1 MNLSFLKYVKEGYKI
16 ADIGCGPN
24 GAIWWD
30 QVQGC
35 TINAFDL
42 YFKPPSFERGGNK
55 ISFEK
60 TDVSNPN
67 NLSEYHEKFDI
78 VVCDHI
84 FEHVTDPYGL
94 ALGCNKIVKK
104 GGLLHI
110 GIPDGDNFTDRFY
123 RLIHSNGGGHIVKFN
138 KKEFLELMKEHG
150 FELIEE
156 GIWADDWNW
165 FSELFST
172 KETLENYG
180 ISSIKEDDIRYMADV
195 FRKELTV
202 EKGYWYGYEFLF
214 KKIQNVDT
222 SPMQHKDFATKVRQ
236 DIFEN
241 LSSSKLMEISDWAS
255 LLNTKLTQIR
265 SSIGYRVLKKLKM
278 IK

>member
-1 MNLSFLKYVKEGYKI
+1 MKV
-16 ADIGCGPN
+16 
-24 GAIWWD
+24 
-30 QVQGC
+30 
-35 TINAFDL
+35 
-42 YFKPPSFERGGNK
+42 
-55 ISFEK
+55 
-60 TDVSNPN
+60 DV
-67 NLSEYHEKFDI
+67 
-78 VVCDHI
+78 
-84 FEHVTDPYGL
+84 
-94 ALGCNKIVKK
+94 
-104 GGLLHI
+104 
-110 GIPDGDNFTDRFY
+110 
-123 RLIHSNGGGHIVKFN
+123 
-138 KKEFLELMKEHG
+138 

-202 EKGYWYGYEFLF
+202 EKGYWYGFEFLF

-236 DIFEN
+236 DIFEK
-241 LSSSKLMEISDWAS
+241 LSVLKLMEISDWAS